1 MGVSLLYSL
10 YTSTRGHGFWLNVDK
25 INDIFN
31 ISTLTIALG
40 GAHDGV
46 FLSGDKQQLIFPS

>member
-1 MGVSLLYSL
+1 VSLLYSL